1 MGGVVKG
8 VTSLF
13 KGILGG
19 STTSST
25 SKTTS
30 STSKTTPVTSEDT
43 GREIAAATTDTV
55 DTATDSTDSTDT
67 TTTSYTT
74 PISRRKRSYTVS
86 GTLGL

>member
-8 VTSLF
+8 VTGLF
-13 KGILGG
+13 KGLLGE
-19 STTSST
+19 STTP
-25 SKTTS
+25 
-30 STSKTTPVTSEDT
+30 KTTPVTPEDT

-67 TTTSYTT
+67 TTTSDTT

>member
-1 MGGVVKG
+1 MGGAVKG

-13 KGILGG
+13 KGVLGG

-25 SKTTS
+25 P
-30 STSKTTPVTSEDT
+30 KTTPVTSEDT

-55 DTATDSTDSTDT
+55 DTATDYTDSTDT
-67 TTTSYTT
+67 TTTSDTT

>member
-8 VTSLF
+8 VTGLF
-13 KGILGG
+13 KGLLGE
-19 STTSST
+19 STTL
-25 SKTTS
+25 
-30 STSKTTPVTSEDT
+30 KTTPVTSEYT

-55 DTATDSTDSTDT
+55 DTAKDYTDSKDT
-67 TTTSYTT
+67 TKTSDTT

>member
-8 VTSLF
+8 FTSLF
-13 KGILGG
+13 KGILGE
-19 STTSST
+19 STTP
-25 SKTTS
+25 KTTP
-30 STSKTTPVTSEDT
+30 KTTPVTSEDT

-67 TTTSYTT
+67 TTTSDTT

>member
-8 VTSLF
+8 VTGLF
-13 KGILGG
+13 KGLLGE
-19 STTSST
+19 STTP
-25 SKTTS
+25 KTTP
-30 STSKTTPVTSEDT
+30 KTTPVSSEDT

-55 DTATDSTDSTDT
+55 DTATDYTDSTDT
-67 TTTSYTT
+67 TTTSDTT

>member
-8 VTSLF
+8 VTGLF
-13 KGILGG
+13 KGLLGDY
-19 STTSST
+19 
-25 SKTTS
+25 

-43 GREIAAATTDTV
+43 GREIAAATTDTI
-55 DTATDSTDSTDT
+55 DTASDSTDSTDT
-67 TTTSYTT
+67 STTSDTT

>member
-1 MGGVVKG
+1 MGGVVNG
-8 VTSLF
+8 VTDLF
-13 KGILGG
+13 KGLLGG
-19 STTSST
+19 STTY
-25 SKTTS
+25 
-30 STSKTTPVTSEDT
+30 KTTPVTSEDT

-67 TTTSYTT
+67 TTTSDTT